1 MGPLWFVIALV
12 GVVLAFAIVG
22 YNKLVR
28 MRQLTRNSWSDVD
41 VYLKRRAELIP
52 NLVASVQAYA
62 THEQGT
68 LVATTEARTALA
80 QARSSIA
87 ARADAERQLGE
98 RIGQVLMLAERYPEL
113 KAQDNFLELQRSL
126 SETEKLIAHARQYY
140 NACVRDYNTL
150 IEAFPS
156 NVMAGVGGFKHAEF
170 FQVDDA
176 WEREAPKI
184 GE

>member
-41 VYLKRRAELIP
+41 VYLKRRAELSP

-68 LVATTEARTALA
+68 LVATTEAPAL
-80 QARSSIA
+80 
-87 ARADAERQLGE
+87 
-98 RIGQVLMLAERYPEL
+98 
-113 KAQDNFLELQRSL
+113 
-126 SETEKLIAHARQYY
+126 
-140 NACVRDYNTL
+140 
-150 IEAFPS
+150 
-156 NVMAGVGGFKHAEF
+156 
-170 FQVDDA
+170 
-176 WEREAPKI
+176 PKR
-184 GE
+184 